1 MLPRADD
8 RAGSKSPFLDFS
20 RENASTRG
28 GPIARDARPRSLRM
42 ARGTRARAQRR
53 RRTRSE
59 VVSSAN
65 AKRDRT
71 HRPTRGVCASTVE
84 RTRRDVCREPRPWC
98 ARARLRAIVSS
109 DTSRRTSDRLFRADA
124 ESYRASRRVV
134 GAYRVP
140 SRWSPRIRVRDA
152 RASSPAAPRL
162 DPHRLTSPVSFPSS
176 RVSRPIDAGRRQAR
190 RGDRADQREAPG
202 PAFLSA
208 GRRHHRMGPVPGRR
222 RVLHRLQSRLGRC
235 ADRTRD
241 ARTSPFFA
249 LVSGTRKNAHR
260 IPYASLE
267 RSLPSDEETPRT
279 FSMRLDRR
287 GGVRARRGHDPRVV
301 RGG

>member
-53 RRTRSE
+53 RRTRSKSSLRRTRSATAHTDRR
-59 VVSSAN
+59 VGSAHRPSSARV
-65 AKRDRT
+65 ATSAASRDHGARALVSAPSSLPT
-71 HRPTRGVCASTVE
+71 HRDG
-84 RTRRDVCREPRPWC
+84 
-98 ARARLRAIVSS
+98 
-109 DTSRRTSDRLFRADA
+109 TSDRLFRADA
-124 ESYRASRRVV
+124 ESYRAPRRVV
-134 GAYRVP
+134 GAYRVR
-140 SRWSPRIRVRDA
+140 SRRSPRIRVRDA

-176 RVSRPIDAGRRQAR
+176 RVSRPIDAGRRQTR

-241 ARTSPFFA
+241 ARTSPFCA

>member
-1 MLPRADD
+1 
-8 RAGSKSPFLDFS
+8 
-20 RENASTRG
+20 
-28 GPIARDARPRSLRM
+28 M

-98 ARARLRAIVSS
+98 ARARLRGIVSS
-109 DTSRRTSDRLFRADA
+109 DTSRRHVRAALPRADA
-124 ESYRASRRVV
+124 ASYRAPRRVID
-134 GAYRVP
+134 ACRVR
-140 SRWSPRIRVRDA
+140 SRQSPRRRVRDA

-162 DPHRLTSPVSFPSS
+162 DPHRLTSPQLVPIRHRAF
-176 RVSRPIDAGRRQAR
+176 RVPIGAGRRQAR

-241 ARTSPFFA
+241 ARTPPFFA
-249 LVSGTRKNAHR
+249 RLRNTKKR
-260 IPYASLE
+260 
-267 RSLPSDEETPRT
+267 TPNPIRESRT
-279 FSMRLDRR
+279 FPPL
-287 GGVRARRGHDPRVV
+287 
-301 RGG
+301 

>member
-1 MLPRADD
+1 M
-8 RAGSKSPFLDFS
+8 
-20 RENASTRG
+20 
-28 GPIARDARPRSLRM
+28 
-42 ARGTRARAQRR
+42 
-53 RRTRSE
+53 
-59 VVSSAN
+59 
-65 AKRDRT
+65 
-71 HRPTRGVCASTVE
+71 TVE
-84 RTRRDVCREPRPWC
+84 RARRDFSREPRPWC
-98 ARARLRAIVSS
+98 ARARLRGIVSS
-109 DTSRRTSDRLFRADA
+109 DTSRRHVRAALPRADA
-124 ESYRASRRVV
+124 ASYRAPRRVID
-134 GAYRVP
+134 ACRVR
-140 SRWSPRIRVRDA
+140 SRQSPRRRVRDA

-162 DPHRLTSPVSFPSS
+162 DPHRLTSPQLVPIRHRAF
-176 RVSRPIDAGRRQAR
+176 RVPIGAGRRQAR